1 MKTVVSTILVLFM
14 SSVSLAM
21 DCDSDTQ
28 YGEVSKTELQK
39 LISDQKVFLID
50 VNSKESFAKQS
61 IPGAIHF
68 GSQSKLENVL
78 PKDKDALIVAYC
90 GGVSCTAWKSA
101 AIAACKLNY
110 KNIKHFKPGI
120 KGWMQKS

>member
-1 MKTVVSTILVLFM
+1 MKTVLASILVLF
-14 SSVSLAM
+14 STVTFAA
-21 DCDSDTQ
+21 DCESDSQ
-28 YGEVSKTELQK
+28 YGEVSKAELQK
-39 LISDQKVFLID
+39 LIADKKVFLID

-90 GGVSCTAWKSA
+90 GGVSCTAWKKA
-101 AIAACKLNY
+101 AIAACKMNH

-120 KGWMQKS
+120 TGWMQKDS